1 MYIHLI
7 YKFRKSK
14 VTVWQRDSV
23 QALLEV
29 RNYGLGLRK
38 LRFFAQEVVYQIP

>member
-7 YKFRKSK
+7 CKFRKSK
-14 VTVWQRDSV
+14 VTAWQRDSV

-38 LRFFAQEVVYQIP
+38 LRFFTQEVAH